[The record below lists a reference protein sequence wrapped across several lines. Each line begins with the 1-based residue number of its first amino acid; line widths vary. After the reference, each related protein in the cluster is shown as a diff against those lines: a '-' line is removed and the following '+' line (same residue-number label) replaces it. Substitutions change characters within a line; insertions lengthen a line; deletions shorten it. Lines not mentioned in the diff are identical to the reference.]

1 MEFMGEGPPS
11 STKMVRNLLYPHF
24 SAADG
29 CCIGRIRLVGSVI
42 MVIVLLL
49 LAAVG
54 ILAWGYSQAKPLG
67 TPGILAWLQT
77 VVLMGPWLLFFGLTA
92 VGVYL
97 NLAGILLLVVSSAGL
112 YIYLGRRLRDLNK
125 ESLAAGRAASV
136 AKKQGAAFSDS
147 AVGNS
152 ADSSSQSSETGA
164 AEGDRLSTDSAQS
177 GVDASTPSQLGQG
190 GSDQEAEDK
199 LPPIPPEDMSVIEGI
214 FGIDTFFR
222 TETVP
227 YQEGAIFKGN
237 LRGKPDETAQV
248 LSEKL
253 SEKLGDR
260 YLSFLLSNPEGKP
273 VVVVL
278 PKENGPKPTTVGQKV
293 LAVGLV
299 LATLGTCLETA
310 GILQGFDFFQSPERW
325 AQTLP
330 VGLGIATVLGVHE
343 LGHIGVARRLNVK
356 LSPPFFLPAWQLGSF
371 GSLMRFESILPNRS
385 VLFDVAF
392 AGPAAGGILSFA
404 FLFLGMVLSH
414 PGSLFQL
421 PAEYFQGSVLVG
433 TLARTVLGDALQND
447 LVDVHPLMIVGW
459 IGLIITAINVMP
471 AGQLDG
477 GRMLQA
483 IYGRKTLVRA
493 TAVTLVLLALVGIFN
508 PIALYWAVL
517 IVFLQRQPERPCT
530 DDLTEP
536 DDARAGLALLALFL
550 MLLILLPL
558 TPSLAARLGVGG

>member
-1 MEFMGEGPPS
+1 
-11 STKMVRNLLYPHF
+11 
-24 SAADG
+24 
-29 CCIGRIRLVGSVI
+29 

-49 LAAVG
+49 IAAVG

-67 TPGILAWLQT
+67 TSGILAWLQT
-77 VVLMGPWLLFFGLTA
+77 VVLMGPWLLFFGLSA

-112 YIYLGRRLRDLNK
+112 YVYLGRRLRDLNK
-125 ESLAAGRAASV
+125 EAIAAGRRASEV
-136 AKKQGAAFSDS
+136 KDREATTPTFSASDAESLPESTQSDS
-147 AVGNS
+147 N
-152 ADSSSQSSETGA
+152 
-164 AEGDRLSTDSAQS
+164 
-177 GVDASTPSQLGQG
+177 ASTLNQAAQKASAPES
-190 GSDQEAEDK
+190 ENK
-199 LPPIPPEDMSVIEGI
+199 LPPIPAEDMAVIEGI

-227 YQEGAIFKGN
+227 YQEGAIFNGN
-237 LRGKPDETAQV
+237 LRGKPDETARV
-248 LSEKL
+248 LNEKL

-278 PKENGPKPTTVGQKV
+278 PQENGPKPTTMGQKV
-293 LAVGLV
+293 LAAGLV

-325 AQTLP
+325 LETLP
-330 VGLGIATVLGVHE
+330 VGLGIATVLGAHE
-343 LGHIGVARRLNVK
+343 LGHIGVAKRLNVK

-371 GSLMRFESILPNRS
+371 GSLMRFESVLPNRS

-404 FLFLGMVLSH
+404 LLFLGMVLSH

-477 GRMLQA
+477 GRMVQA

-493 TAVTLVLLALVGIFN
+493 TAVTLVLLALVGLFN

-550 MLLILLPL
+550 MLLVLLPL
-558 TPSLAARLGVGG
+558 TPSLAVRLGVG

>member
-1 MEFMGEGPPS
+1 MGAY
-11 STKMVRNLLYPHF
+11 TF
-24 SAADG
+24 S
-29 CCIGRIRLVGSVI
+29 RLAGSVI

-54 ILAWGYSQAKPLG
+54 ILFWGYSQAKPLG
-67 TPGILAWLQT
+67 TSGILAWLQT

-92 VGVYL
+92 IGVYL

-112 YIYLGRRLRDLNK
+112 YIYLGRRLRDLNQ
-125 ESLAAGRAASV
+125 ETLAAERAAGVVKEEASEQIGENALSTQV
-136 AKKQGAAFSDS
+136 EEVSLE
-147 AVGNS
+147 
-152 ADSSSQSSETGA
+152 SQSEENQVNKEA
-164 AEGDRLSTDSAQS
+164 AVEEDTDRQQ
-177 GVDASTPSQLGQG
+177 PIP
-190 GSDQEAEDK
+190 AEDMK
-199 LPPIPPEDMSVIEGI
+199 VIEGI

-222 TETVP
+222 TQTVP

-237 LRGKPDETAQV
+237 LRGKPDETAKI

-253 SEKLGDR
+253 TEKLGDR
-260 YLSFLLSNPEGKP
+260 YLSFLLSNPDGKP

-278 PKENGPKPTTVGQKV
+278 PKENGPKPTSVGQKV
-293 LAVGLV
+293 LAVGLAI
-299 LATLGTCLETA
+299 ATLGTCLETA
-310 GILQGFDFFQSPERW
+310 GILQGFDFFQAPDRW
-325 AQTLP
+325 PDTLP
-330 VGLGIATVLGVHE
+330 VGLGIATVLAVHE
-343 LGHIGVARRLNVK
+343 LGHIGVAKRLDVK

-371 GSLMRFESILPNRS
+371 GSLLRIESILPNRS
-385 VLFDVAF
+385 VLFDVSF

-404 FLFLGMVLSH
+404 FLFLGLVLSH

-433 TLARTVLGDALQND
+433 TLARTVLGDALQTD
-447 LVDVHPLMIVGW
+447 LVDVHPLTIVGW

-477 GRMLQA
+477 GRMVQA

-550 MLLILLPL
+550 MLLVLLPL
-558 TPSLAARLGVGG
+558 TPSLALRLGMGG

>member
-1 MEFMGEGPPS
+1 
-11 STKMVRNLLYPHF
+11 
-24 SAADG
+24 
-29 CCIGRIRLVGSVI
+29 

-54 ILAWGYSQAKPLG
+54 ILAWGYAKAKPFG
-67 TPGILAWLQT
+67 KPGILAWLQT

-92 VGVYL
+92 LGIYL

-112 YIYLGRRLRDLNK
+112 YIYLGRQLRSLNEEEFSA
-125 ESLAAGRAASV
+125 ESGSTISNDKTSASVSTVEAASTETTTET
-136 AKKQGAAFSDS
+136 A
-147 AVGNS
+147 
-152 ADSSSQSSETGA
+152 SE
-164 AEGDRLSTDSAQS
+164 S
-177 GVDASTPSQLGQG
+177 
-190 GSDQEAEDK
+190 SDQSTSDLSEPEVEAEKTAQEDTSK
-199 LPPIPPEDMSVIEGI
+199 QPDDDEQVPIPAEDMAAIEGI

-222 TETVP
+222 TQTVP

-237 LRGKPDETAQV
+237 LRGKPDETARI

-253 SEKLGDR
+253 AEKVGDR
-260 YLSFLLSNPEGKP
+260 YRSFLLNNPEGKP

-278 PKENGPKPTTVGQKV
+278 PKENGPKPTSKAQWA
-293 LAVGLV
+293 LAVVLV
-299 LATLGTCLETA
+299 IATLGTCFETA

-325 AQTLP
+325 REVLL
-330 VGLGIATVLGVHE
+330 VGLGLATVLGVHE
-343 LGHIGVARRLNVK
+343 LGHQGVARRLDVK
-356 LSPPFFLPAWQLGSF
+356 ISPPFFLPAWQLGSF
-371 GSLMRFESILPNRS
+371 GALTRFESILPNRS

-404 FLFLGMVLSH
+404 FLFLGLVLSH

-421 PAEYFQGSVLVG
+421 PAQFFQGSVLVG

-459 IGLIITAINVMP
+459 LGLIITAINVMP

-477 GRMLQA
+477 GRMVQA
-483 IYGRKTLVRA
+483 IYGRKTLVR
-493 TAVTLVLLALVGIFN
+493 TTTVTLVLLALVGLFN

-550 MLLILLPL
+550 MVLVLLPL
-558 TPSLAARLGVGG
+558 TPSLAGRLGIG

>member
-1 MEFMGEGPPS
+1 MKGIPY
-11 STKMVRNLLYPHF
+11 YPHF
-24 SAADG
+24 SATDG
-29 CCIGRIRLVGSVI
+29 CCAGRTRLVGSVI

-67 TPGILAWLQT
+67 TSGILAWLQT
-77 VVLMGPWLLFFGLTA
+77 VVLMGPWLLFFGLSA

-112 YIYLGRRLRDLNK
+112 YVYLGRRLRDLNK
-125 ESLAAGRAASV
+125 EAIAAGQKASEV
-136 AKKQGAAFSDS
+136 KDRDATPPTFSASD
-147 AVGNS
+147 
-152 ADSSSQSSETGA
+152 
-164 AEGDRLSTDSAQS
+164 AESLPESAQS
-177 GVDASTPSQLGQG
+177 DSNAPTLNQADQKASAPA
-190 GSDQEAEDK
+190 SDDK
-199 LPPIPPEDMSVIEGI
+199 LPPIPAEDMAVIEGI

-227 YQEGAIFKGN
+227 YQEGAIFNGN
-237 LRGKPDETAQV
+237 LRGKPDETARV
-248 LSEKL
+248 LNEKL

-278 PKENGPKPTTVGQKV
+278 PEENGPKPTTVGQKV
-293 LAVGLV
+293 LAAGLV

-325 AQTLP
+325 LETLP
-330 VGLGIATVLGVHE
+330 VGLGIATVLGAHE
-343 LGHIGVARRLNVK
+343 LGHIGVAKRLNVK

-371 GSLMRFESILPNRS
+371 GSLMRFESVLPNRS

-392 AGPAAGGILSFA
+392 AGPAAGGVLSFA
-404 FLFLGMVLSH
+404 LLFLGMVLSH

-459 IGLIITAINVMP
+459 IGLIITAINMMP

-477 GRMLQA
+477 GRMVQA

-493 TAVTLVLLALVGIFN
+493 TAVTLVLLALVGLFN

-536 DDARAGLALLALFL
+536 DDARAGLVLLALFL
-550 MLLILLPL
+550 MLLVLLPL
-558 TPSLAARLGVGG
+558 TPSLAARLGVG

>member
-1 MEFMGEGPPS
+1 
-11 STKMVRNLLYPHF
+11 
-24 SAADG
+24 
-29 CCIGRIRLVGSVI
+29 

-67 TPGILAWLQT
+67 ASGILAWLQP

-112 YIYLGRRLRDLNK
+112 YVYLGRRLRELNK
-125 ESLAAGRAASV
+125 ETLAAGRAASGG
-136 AKKQGAAFSDS
+136 KDQGATTTAFSESEAERSPEPNKTDVS
-147 AVGNS
+147 EVEFIQSDPDARTLNQ
-152 ADSSSQSSETGA
+152 ADQS
-164 AEGDRLSTDSAQS
+164 
-177 GVDASTPSQLGQG
+177 ASTSE
-190 GSDQEAEDK
+190 SDDK
-199 LPPIPPEDMSVIEGI
+199 QPPIPAKDLAVIEGI

-227 YQEGAIFKGN
+227 YQEGAIFNGN
-237 LRGKPDETAQV
+237 LRGKPDEMARV

-253 SEKLGDR
+253 AEKLGDR
-260 YLSFLLSNPEGKP
+260 YLSFLLSNPEGRP

-278 PKENGPKPTTVGQKV
+278 PQKNGPKPTTVGQKV
-293 LAVGLV
+293 LAVGLG

-325 AQTLP
+325 SQTLP

-343 LGHIGVARRLNVK
+343 LGHIGVAKRLNVK

-371 GSLMRFESILPNRS
+371 GSLVRFESILPNRS

-404 FLFLGMVLSH
+404 LLFLGMVLSH

-477 GRMLQA
+477 GRMVQA

-493 TAVTLVLLALVGIFN
+493 TAVTLVLLALVGLFN

-536 DDARAGLALLALFL
+536 DDARAGLVLLALFL
-550 MLLILLPL
+550 MLLVLLPL